1 CRFNSKQEVPPGQ
14 TPPLFKT
21 PFENVFISSPLENA
35 LAKIGIV
42 DAQKIAAGS
51 IKRSRRPEVVAII
64 LVQLP
69 ARMKSDLINHSREI
83 AHSLRHFFWAFWIG
97 RHSRVIAVSL
107 YSCNSSG

>member
-1 CRFNSKQEVPPGQ
+1 MHSRQKGRLRSSAARFQNTIRES
-14 TPPLFKT
+14 LHRF
-21 PFENVFISSPLENA
+21 PLENA

-42 DAQKIAAGS
+42 DAQKIATGS

-64 LVQLP
+64 LVQL
-69 ARMKSDLINHSREI
+69 AAGMKSDFIDHSREI
-83 AHSLRHFFWAFWIG
+83 AHSFRHFFWAFWIR